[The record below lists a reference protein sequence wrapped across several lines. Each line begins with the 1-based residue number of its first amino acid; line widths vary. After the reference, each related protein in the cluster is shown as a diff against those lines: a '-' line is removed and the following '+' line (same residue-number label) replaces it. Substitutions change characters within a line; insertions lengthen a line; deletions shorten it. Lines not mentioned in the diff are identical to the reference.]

1 MTSPATSA
9 KPPRDASTN
18 AARDAAIVA
27 GITDWFKANARD
39 LPWRHGNAPT
49 ASGRDPYRSLV
60 SELMLQQTQ
69 VSRVLEKFAPFVK
82 RFPTPTSLAD
92 APEEDVLAMWA
103 GLGYYRRA
111 RLLHAAAKAC
121 RDDHAGAVPETA
133 DALATLPGVGAYTA
147 GAIASLVH
155 HQPVPIVDGN
165 VSRVLLRIE
174 GRDAPHGD
182 PAATKWA
189 WKRAGELAEAS
200 GRRHIAAFNEGLMEL
215 GATVCTPKSPS
226 CPSCPV
232 ERLCVARAE
241 DRQQE
246 IPSPKRRV
254 NRTAL
259 YLACGIALD
268 AAGHILLE
276 RRPESGMWAGLWA
289 PPCIER
295 TDRAPQPREL
305 RAATGAHSSKKVG
318 AFTHE
323 TTHRAVHVG
332 VYTLAGAVAADGRRW
347 ARPDDP
353 ASGGLATI
361 FTRAIE
367 IAGAGNTGNA
377 PTR

>member
-1 MTSPATSA
+1 MTATADRDQSP
-9 KPPRDASTN
+9 RGASPIE
-18 AARDAAIVA
+18 ARDAAIVA
-27 GITDWFKANARD
+27 GIAGWFKANARD
-39 LPWRHGNAPT
+39 LPWRQGNAPT
-49 ASGRDPYRSLV
+49 ASGRDPYRALV

-69 VSRVLEKFAPFVK
+69 VARVLEKFTPFVK
-82 RFPTPTSLAD
+82 RFPTPTALAD

-111 RLLHAAAKAC
+111 RLLHAAAQAC
-121 RDDHAGAVPETA
+121 RDDHAGAVPKTA
-133 DALATLPGVGAYTA
+133 DALKTLPGVGAYTA

-155 HQPVPIVDGN
+155 HEPVPIVDGN

-182 PAATKWA
+182 PAATRWA
-189 WKRAGELAEAS
+189 WQRAGELAEAS
-200 GRRHIAAFNEGLMEL
+200 GRRHIAPFNEGLMEL

-226 CPSCPV
+226 CAACPV

-241 DRQQE
+241 GRQHE
-246 IPSPKRRV
+246 IPSPKRRAE
-254 NRTAL
+254 RTAL

-268 AAGHILLE
+268 PDRRILLE

-289 PPCIER
+289 PPCVER
-295 TDRAPQPREL
+295 TDRAPQPRTL
-305 RAATGAHSSKKVG
+305 RTATGAATSKKVG

-347 ARPDDP
+347 AHPDDP
-353 ASGGLATI
+353 ASGGLASI

-367 IAGAGNTGNA
+367 FARAGNAGGA
-377 PTR
+377 STR